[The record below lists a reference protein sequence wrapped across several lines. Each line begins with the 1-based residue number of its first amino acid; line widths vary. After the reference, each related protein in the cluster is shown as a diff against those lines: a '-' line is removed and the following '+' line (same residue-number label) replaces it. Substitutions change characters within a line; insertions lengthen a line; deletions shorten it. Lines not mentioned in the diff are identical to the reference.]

1 MTEDVRRIPKKDFK
15 EECPYCRSKN
25 VDQRQNSGAAA
36 GLTDQSAA
44 YDTGVRFCPDCRG
57 VFLLID

>member
-15 EECPYCRSKN
+15 GECPCCRS
-25 VDQRQNSGAAA
+25 QNIDHRLVSGTAA
-36 GLTDQSAA
+36 GLADLSAV

>member
-1 MTEDVRRIPKKDFK
+1 MIEDVRRIPKKDFK
-15 EECPYCRSKN
+15 GECPYCRSQN
-25 VDQRQNSGAAA
+25 TDHRQVSGAAA
-36 GLTDQSAA
+36 GLADLSAV